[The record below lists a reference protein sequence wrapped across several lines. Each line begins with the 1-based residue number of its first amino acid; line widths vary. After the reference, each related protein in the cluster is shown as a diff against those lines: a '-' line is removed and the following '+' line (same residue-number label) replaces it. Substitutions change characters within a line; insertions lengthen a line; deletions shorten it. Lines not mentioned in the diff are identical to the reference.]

1 MSFPALEQF
10 CSEVLLDPSLQEKLR
25 NIGST
30 PEFVQRV
37 VEAGASRGFEFSAAD
52 VSEAIRAGHRVW
64 LERWI

>member
-1 MSFPALEQF
+1 MPSPDLEQF

-25 NIGST
+25 NIRST

-37 VEAGASRGFEFSAAD
+37 VEAGASRGFEISADD
-52 VSEAIRAGHRVW
+52 VREAIRAGHRVW

>member
-1 MSFPALEQF
+1 MASSDLEQF

-25 NIGST
+25 NLGST

-37 VEAGASRGFEFSAAD
+37 VEAGASRGFEFSADD
-52 VSEAIRAGHRVW
+52 VREAVRAGHRVW

>member
-1 MSFPALEQF
+1 MPSPDLEQF

-25 NIGST
+25 NTRST

-37 VEAGASRGFEFSAAD
+37 VETGASRGFEFSAED